1 VTTFQAWGLAHKGK
15 ATSDVVFN
23 VDDPPE
29 AYTNPTAHDKI
40 RTYTQGVREVHGPD
54 YDPTSQPIDA
64 EVVMR
69 VGAGKQHGRYLIAD
83 GSISSSRRL
92 SQIRAS
98 SSSGSPSSIRP
109 RSNTTQGIVAALQVI
124 CLAFVVL

>member
-1 VTTFQAWGLAHKGK
+1 MTTFQAWGLAHKGK
-15 ATSDVVFN
+15 ATSDVVFT

-40 RTYTQGVREVHGPD
+40 RTYTQGIREVYGPD

-64 EVVMR
+64 EVIMR
-69 VGAGKQHGRYLIAD
+69 VGAGKQHGRYFIAD

-98 SSSGSPSSIRP
+98 SSSGSPSSIHP
-109 RSNTTQGIVAALQVI
+109 RSNTTQGIVVALQVI
-124 CLAFVVL
+124 CVAFFVL